1 MANGYGSSS
10 SPSSSN
16 RQSGQTSRRQAA
28 PPGFHYMPDGTLM
41 SDAEHEAL
49 YGNEGQETPSLQQQ
63 VAPPGFHYMPDGT
76 LMSDAEHNRLYNTP
90 TPGVESNIIPTQ
102 GTQYKRIASIDNCG
116 AGNDTLPNFAASPQQ
131 LEFPVWRI
139 CKVNIVPGNT
149 INGGL
154 QPTPTMQQS
163 NQVAITYDPLNPWMI
178 RTFSTNNNNS
188 FVPSFFLDFLNEA
201 IAAAAQAN
209 PGDTINVGDRVEIN
223 LNYPQPGTT
232 AQGNNIDAG
241 ICASTISNG
250 VLSGYVNFF
259 CLEYLGMT
267 LQPTGLSAGIPTGV
281 NQTPYGNYNW
291 WGFAAML
298 EASVYTF
305 LKYDC
310 CNTGCG
316 NVITT
321 SGSSRAYHSWEI
333 CAIST
338 STTAFT
344 NSVNFS
350 GGFAFNGCPLNP
362 GPFGMQPNGSSL
374 PLTPAHMD
382 AFYDWVVQQVGLV
395 NIGDSIE
402 FDMTNTAPAGTPGN
416 APLNGEDGTGMCNL
430 GPYQDVNKICFVYQ
444 GQIATSGMGWNGPY
458 ASLNRDCC
466 EGFDPYRPSRYD
478 CVKKKVMGQGSGGTP
493 YIHHC
498 VERPYPQPGQYPTL
512 AACESN
518 CGKGVVDTPL
528 FPGGP
533 KKIKLSGN
541 KEVDGWVLMPSDV
554 YVTQEEFEQT
564 YGDGSEK
571 IITEL
576 KLDLNDLTVATET
589 RSLEIKGSDGAEF
602 ILEIKNAA
610 GNYYNFYT
618 KTFASAHS
626 FLDEKID
633 YLLSSSYKNEIVFPA
648 SGTDDQY
655 DVLLH
660 AKAGTRHVN
669 YKEKLFEDGSID
681 LNGSI
686 GSNSLLLQKVIY
698 QYTTLTLTL
707 SGFSIGS
714 TIAGTAGTDTI
725 SISRGKT
732 QEATPF
738 SFTYTAGTTAAY
750 RVLRQPTSD
759 DVLSFVQPTVGAN
772 PIDLPGENIYPTRR
786 DAFTGDDI
794 NGAVT
799 SGTTVDTDAADIST
813 NIAVGDKITT
823 DVMTDTVNGLVNNTD
838 SVTMD
843 SAVATKM
850 AVGDRV
856 TGNDQLNSG
865 NFTVKSIDSTNVFSL
880 TAAATIA
887 DGTTLSFSSLINS
900 STTTVV
906 SFPGDESA
914 FVISQAVQFRDNA
927 PLHFFP
933 RKNYSWS
940 IDNHAHLI
948 KEGMIVLQ
956 DTNVVE
962 NTKIAKY
969 QNTTTTSSGTKNEYT
984 QSSKTISAVRTEGI
998 KPTVVKGL
1006 ITTQAGDITFN
1017 NQQVL
1022 ALGGDVIKV
1031 GAYGE
1036 SEVYRLFGWEVEFT
1050 DLAIAL
1056 TAPTTTTTAASVGSA
1071 TITVAD
1077 REGVIN
1083 NISRIGG
1090 IGIDSSIQ
1098 NPLITA
1104 GGGADGAGTLTA
1116 DAIQNI
1122 ENGATLTI
1130 ENTSRVATIT
1140 GNIRIKRAGTANQT
1154 LRFDVN
1160 RLLSTSA

>member
-10 SPSSSN
+10 SPSSNN
-16 RQSGQTSRRQAA
+16 RQSGQTSQRQAA

-41 SDAEHEAL
+41 SDAEHA
-49 YGNEGQETPSLQQQ
+49 
-63 VAPPGFHYMPDGT
+63 
-76 LMSDAEHNRLYNTP
+76 RLYNNTTP
-90 TPGVESNIIPTQ
+90 SVESDIVPVESDIVPVESNIVPTQ
-102 GTQYKRIASIDNCG
+102 EILNYNANFKSYIGTSACTNSGSSPKLSQSTGGGSDR
-116 AGNDTLPNFAASPQQ
+116 FA
-131 LEFPVWRI
+131 VWRW
-139 CKVNIVPGNT
+139 CKVNQTAGTVFNGSYVPN
-149 INGGL
+149 
-154 QPTPTMQQS
+154 QQVNPVS
-163 NQVAITYDPLNPWMI
+163 IAYDPANPWMI
-178 RTFSTNNNNS
+178 KSIVGNHPFFSANS
-188 FVPSFFLDFLNEA
+188 PNGSVLFLDEVEQLVGP
-201 IAAAAQAN
+201 IV
-209 PGDTINVGDRVEIN
+209 PGDKIWLDMNF
-223 LNYPQPGTT
+223 PQ
-232 AQGNNIDAG
+232 
-241 ICASTISNG
+241 
-250 VLSGYVNFF
+250 GYVIVTPGNPPPPGSQRQNAGVCLSTYTDAQVGGVGNKF
-259 CLEYLGMT
+259 CWEFLGF
-267 LQPTGLSAGIPTGV
+267 SDIPINSSIPSTWV
-281 NQTPYGNYNW
+281 TVPNTNYIW
-291 WGFAAML
+291 SGDTAVWQATT
-298 EASVYTF
+298 YTIE
-305 LKYDC
+305 KYDC
-310 CNTGCG
+310 CRLDCNNTH
-316 NVITT
+316 TT
-321 SGSSRAYHSWEI
+321 SGSSNAYHSWEI
-333 CAIST
+333 CAVST
-338 STTAFT
+338 NTTAFT
-344 NSVNFS
+344 SSINWS

-362 GPFGMQPNGSSL
+362 APFGAQPNGTTL

-382 AFYDWVVQQVGLV
+382 AFYDWVVQQVGPV

-416 APLNGEDGTGMCNL
+416 APLDGTVGTGMCTL

-444 GQIATSGMGWNGPY
+444 GVIATTGMGWDGPW
-458 ASLNRDCC
+458 ASLSRNCC
-466 EGFDPYRPSRYD
+466 EEFDPYRPSRYD

-493 YIHHC
+493 YIHYC
-498 VERPYPQPGQYPTL
+498 IEKPYPQSGQYPTL

-518 CGKGVVDTPL
+518 CGKGVINTPL

-541 KEVDGWVLMPSDV
+541 KEVDGWVLMPNDV

-564 YGDGSEK
+564 NGDGSEK

-602 ILEIKNAA
+602 TLEIKNAA

-633 YLLSSSYKNEIVFPA
+633 YLISSSYKNEIVFPA
-648 SGTDDQY
+648 SGSDDQY

-660 AKAGTRHVN
+660 AKAGTRHVS
-669 YKEKLFEDGSID
+669 YKEQLFEDGSID

-714 TIAGTAGTDTI
+714 TVAGTAGTDTI
-725 SISRGKT
+725 SISRGKA
-732 QEATPF
+732 QAETPF

-750 RVLRQPTSD
+750 RVLRQPTAD
-759 DVLSFVQPTVGAN
+759 DVLSFVQPTIGAN
-772 PIDLPGENIYPTRR
+772 PIDLPEENIYPTRR

-823 DVMTDTVNGLVNNTD
+823 DIMTDTVNGLVNNTD

-856 TGNDQLNSG
+856 TGNDQLDSG

-900 STTTVV
+900 STTTVA

-927 PLHFFP
+927 PLYFWP

-948 KEGMIVLQ
+948 KEGMIVLE

-962 NTKIAKY
+962 NTKIATYKD
-969 QNTTTTSSGTKNEYT
+969 TIVVSSGTKNQYT
-984 QSSKTISAVRTEGI
+984 QVNKVLPAVRTEGI

-1006 ITTQAGDITFN
+1006 ITAQSGDITFN

-1022 ALGGDVIKV
+1022 ALAGDTIKV
-1031 GAYGE
+1031 GGYGE

-1050 DLAIAL
+1050 DLAVAL
-1056 TAPTTTTTAASVGSA
+1056 TAPTTTTTATSVGSA

-1083 NISRIGG
+1083 NVSRVGG
-1090 IGIDSSIQ
+1090 IGIDSSVQ
-1098 NPLITA
+1098 NPLITG
-1104 GGGADGAGTLTA
+1104 GGGADGAGTWTA
-1116 DAIQNI
+1116 DAVQNI
-1122 ENGATLTI
+1122 ENGTTLTV

-1140 GNIRIKRAGTANQT
+1140 GNIRIRSAGTANQT

-1160 RLLSTSA
+1160 RLLSTSAP